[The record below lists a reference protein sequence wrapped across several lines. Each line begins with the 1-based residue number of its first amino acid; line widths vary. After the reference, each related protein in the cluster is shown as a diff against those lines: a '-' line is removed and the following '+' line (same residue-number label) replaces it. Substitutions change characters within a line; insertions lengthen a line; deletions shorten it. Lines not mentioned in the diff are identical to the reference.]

1 MRDIYSCKIQ
11 LKTLMTTDDM
21 KKKLT
26 IRTRFLFYDFI
37 VTISQFSFWKYFSE
51 YTNNPLL
58 WNLMQIQSQLPVR
71 PIDINIKSHYT
82 PREIYI
88 LTNTITLTSY
98 YFPFYIAN
106 LYKSLHITDNFTD
119 FLFCTRVNRRLHKHH
134 LPISFLLLPLLN
146 CGLILLA
153 KK

>member
-1 MRDIYSCKIQ
+1 
-11 LKTLMTTDDM
+11 M

-106 LYKSLHITDNFTD
+106 LYYKSIHITDNLVFY
-119 FLFCTRVNRRLHKHH
+119 FLTSDTLT
-134 LPISFLLLPLLN
+134 LPIFFFARASSEDCLSITYSSRFFSYRS
-146 CGLILLA
+146 
-153 KK
+153 